1 MTNYTQNGPQKKLTV
16 DRWRHRAG
24 LVNQGATLVFGCFSP
39 ALVNDCTMHDA
50 FIRCCHQ
57 TRKLLMCAPDMLHP
71 FQLESG
77 LTMTY
82 HDLPT
87 AVFFGGAK
95 SKGQN
100 QYVEVVGSSSSVP
113 LGRNGFD
120 FRCLFELLVHL
131 NPLQQGALRTGDS
144 PDAYRNPSAW
154 LSRTQV
160 GHVAQVQTYEIPN

>member
-1 MTNYTQNGPQKKLTV
+1 
-16 DRWRHRAG
+16 
-24 LVNQGATLVFGCFSP
+24 
-39 ALVNDCTMHDA
+39 
-50 FIRCCHQ
+50 
-57 TRKLLMCAPDMLHP
+57 
-71 FQLESG
+71 
-77 LTMTY
+77 MTY

-144 PDAYRNPSAW
+144 QDAPSKPMEAKVSNADIETHPS
-154 LSRTQV
+154 LP
-160 GHVAQVQTYEIPN
+160 VAAK